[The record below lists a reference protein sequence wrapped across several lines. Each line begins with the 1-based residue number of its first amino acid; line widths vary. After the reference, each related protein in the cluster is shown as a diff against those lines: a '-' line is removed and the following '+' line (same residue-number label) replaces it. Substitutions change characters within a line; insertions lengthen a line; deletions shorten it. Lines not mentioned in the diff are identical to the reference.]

1 MYPLAIAAGNCFILK
16 PSPTDP
22 TVSLMMAELLAEAGL
37 PDGVF
42 SVIQGDKE
50 AVDAIL
56 ENQSISAVSF
66 VGSTRL
72 RIIFMK
78 RGQQM
83 ASGCRLWVVRK
94 TI

>member
-1 MYPLAIAAGNCFILK
+1 
-16 PSPTDP
+16 
-22 TVSLMMAELLAEAGL
+22 MMADLLAEAEL

-66 VGSTRL
+66 VGSTPIAHYIYEKGR
-72 RIIFMK
+72 
-78 RGQQM
+78 QT
-83 ASGCRLWVVRK
+83 ANVCRP
-94 TI
+94 